1 METLDNIKDSNNPL
15 STVARA
21 MGHTLLLSD
30 RSPAFNYG
38 IYELRQIYSVSKWT
52 SYLGLQIKVNP
63 ILFVETLILIYLNRK
78 HMMEQ
83 SGF

>member
-30 RSPAFNYG
+30 GSPAFNYG
-38 IYELRQIYSVSKWT
+38 IYELRQIYSVSTWT